1 MGVADQIVY
10 LAQLKGLSK
19 QEAEKRAKA
28 WFERLEM
35 KGWWNKNVEDLS
47 KGMQQKVQF
56 VATVIHQPELLILDE
71 PFSGFDPI
79 NAEMIKNEFLN
90 LNQQGTTIIFSSHRM
105 ESVEELCSH
114 IAILNLSEKMLEG
127 KVSDIRKQYSKNCFE
142 ITYNNAESIDLNGSS
157 AFQSIGNAKIKEGK
171 FVQEIQLNAGFQI
184 NDAIAFLMPKIRFN
198 GIKEI
203 IPSINEIFI
212 DQVKNA

>member
-1 MGVADQIVY
+1 
-10 LAQLKGLSK
+10 
-19 QEAEKRAKA
+19 
-28 WFERLEM
+28 M
-35 KGWWNKNVEDLS
+35 KSWWNKNVEDLS

-127 KVSDIRKQYSKNCFE
+127 KVSDIRK
-142 ITYNNAESIDLNGSS
+142 
-157 AFQSIGNAKIKEGK
+157 
-171 FVQEIQLNAGFQI
+171 
-184 NDAIAFLMPKIRFN
+184 
-198 GIKEI
+198 
-203 IPSINEIFI
+203 
-212 DQVKNA
+212 